1 MLIWPKL
8 NRILLMQNGFTLIEL
23 LIAVFIIG
31 VLSAVAVPYYFNA
44 AESARMT
51 EAVVLWG
58 RTKNF
63 YKGRAMDEAHA
74 RRIELRAQKDN
85 PLKYFTL
92 HIMCRPETGKTYC
105 WEAEFEQKETRH
117 ALYKLTTTDNF
128 LHLACIGLNSA
139 GEDFCQSRAAQET
152 PVLVGGQSAF
162 LIKF

>member
-1 MLIWPKL
+1 
-8 NRILLMQNGFTLIEL
+8 MQNGFTLIEL
-23 LIAVFIIG
+23 LIALLIIG

-92 HIMCRPETGKTYC
+92 HIICRPETGKTYC

-117 ALYKLTTTDNF
+117 ALYKLTTADNF

>member
-1 MLIWPKL
+1 
-8 NRILLMQNGFTLIEL
+8 MQNGFTLIEL

-44 AESARMT
+44 AESARLT

-74 RRIELRAQKDN
+74 RRIESRAQKDN

-92 HIMCRPETGKTYC
+92 HIICRPETRKTYC
-105 WEAEFEQKETRH
+105 WEAEFEQKEARH

-152 PVLVGGQSAF
+152 PVSVGGQSAF

>member
-1 MLIWPKL
+1 
-8 NRILLMQNGFTLIEL
+8 MQNGFTLIEL
-23 LIAVFIIG
+23 LIAVLIIG

-74 RRIELRAQKDN
+74 RRIESRAQKDN

-92 HIMCRPETGKTYC
+92 HIICRPETGKTYC

-152 PVLVGGQSAF
+152 PILVGGQSAF

>member
-23 LIAVFIIG
+23 IIAVFIIG

-92 HIMCRPETGKTYC
+92 HIICRPETGKTYC
-105 WEAEFEQKETRH
+105 WEAEFEQKEARH

-152 PVLVGGQSAF
+152 PVSVGGQSAF

>member
-1 MLIWPKL
+1 
-8 NRILLMQNGFTLIEL
+8 MQNGFTLIEL
-23 LIAVFIIG
+23 LIAALIIG

-63 YKGRAMDEAHA
+63 YRGRHLDEAQA
-74 RRIELRAQKDN
+74 RRIESRAQKEN

-92 HIMCRPETGKTYC
+92 HITCRPEPGKEYC
-105 WEAEFEQKETRH
+105 WEAEFEQKEARH
-117 ALYKLTTTDNF
+117 AQYKLTTADNF
-128 LHLACIGLNSA
+128 LQLACLGLNSA
-139 GEDFCQSRAAQET
+139 GKDFCQSRAAQET
-152 PVLVGGQSAF
+152 PVSVGGQSAF

>member
-63 YKGRAMDEAHA
+63 YKDRAMDEAHA

-92 HIMCRPETGKTYC
+92 HIICRPETGKTYC
-105 WEAEFEQKETRH
+105 WEAEFEQKEARH

-139 GEDFCQSRAAQET
+139 GEDFCQSRAAQDT
-152 PVLVGGQSAF
+152 PVSVGGQSAF

>member
-1 MLIWPKL
+1 
-8 NRILLMQNGFTLIEL
+8 MQNGFTLIEL
-23 LIAVFIIG
+23 IIAVLIIG

-74 RRIELRAQKDN
+74 RRIESRAQKDN

-92 HIMCRPETGKTYC
+92 HIICRPETGKTYC

-152 PVLVGGQSAF
+152 PILVGGQSAF